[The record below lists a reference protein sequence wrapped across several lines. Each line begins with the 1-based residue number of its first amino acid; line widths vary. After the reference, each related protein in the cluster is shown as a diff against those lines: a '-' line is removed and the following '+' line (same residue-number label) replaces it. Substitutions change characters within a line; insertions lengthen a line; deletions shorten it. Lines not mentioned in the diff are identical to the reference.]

1 MNEDKMPLFLIN
13 GFLEAGK
20 TQFIKFTMQQDYF
33 QTEGKTLLIVCEEGE
48 EEYDDRCQTYDQH
61 TGTGV
66 YIRKSLILGNQTAA
80 DRYQCIAECQRRDF
94 HRVYIDG
101 GRAHH
106 RLIIARRPDAES
118 QMRPEEK
125 NQQHQADCC
134 CRDRNHKSCRLL

>member
-1 MNEDKMPLFLIN
+1 MMTDARPTTSIPEP
-13 GFLEAGK
+13 E
-20 TQFIKFTMQQDYF
+20 FT
-33 QTEGKTLLIVCEEGE
+33 
-48 EEYDDRCQTYDQH
+48 
-61 TGTGV
+61 
-66 YIRKSLILGNQTAA
+66 SAA

-101 GRAHH
+101 GRADH

-134 CRDRNHKSCRLL
+134 CRDRNHESCRLF